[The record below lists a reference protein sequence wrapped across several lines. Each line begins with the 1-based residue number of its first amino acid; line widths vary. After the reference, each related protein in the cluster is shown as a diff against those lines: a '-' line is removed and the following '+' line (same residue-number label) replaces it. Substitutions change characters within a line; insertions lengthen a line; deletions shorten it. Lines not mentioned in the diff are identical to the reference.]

1 MVSIR
6 GSCLKLLQV
15 TCSSYLGLAL
25 AYFSITISIFF
36 YHACMFNSWR
46 ICARVGFTRDGEE
59 LVEEQMGRNL
69 LPFTTCLGMRNSL
82 RFNMDGLTEEQC
94 RCVIHQ
100 GRIFCFLYGLLR
112 ILRKNFLL
120 PRWGFFLF
128 YYYYFFFY
136 VQDSIGKNPLLPY
149 WRHFG
154 KESSASLLRIC
165 FNVLGSIEEIS
176 SASSM
181 GMMLNMPE
189 LQRKSLLLPS
199 WG

>member
-59 LVEEQMGRNL
+59 LVEEQMGGNL

-100 GRIFCFLYGLLR
+100 GRIFCFSYGLLR
-112 ILRKNFLL
+112 ILRENLL
-120 PRWGFFLF
+120 VLRQGFFFSVWDLL
-128 YYYYFFFY
+128 
-136 VQDSIGKNPLLPY
+136 GKNLLLSY
-149 WRHFG
+149 QDIYG
-154 KESSASLLRIC
+154 K
-165 FNVLGSIEEIS
+165 N
-176 SASSM
+176 
-181 GMMLNMPE
+181 
-189 LQRKSLLLPS
+189 LLLPHQGFALMCFRPLGKTLVPPP